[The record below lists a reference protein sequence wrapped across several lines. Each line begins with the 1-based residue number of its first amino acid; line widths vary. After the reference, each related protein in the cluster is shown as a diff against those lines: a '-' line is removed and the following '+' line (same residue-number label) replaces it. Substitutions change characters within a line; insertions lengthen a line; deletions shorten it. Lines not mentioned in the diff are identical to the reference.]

1 MRSIVVVWLLVSL
14 VSLGLGGCGGDDGGD
29 EPADDDMMMIDAPSM
44 IPDGVVDP
52 EPFKVPV
59 VHRDGTITFITLA
72 R

>member
-1 MRSIVVVWLLVSL
+1 MSLVSL
-14 VSLGLGGCGGDDGGD
+14 VLGACGGDDGGD
-29 EPADDDMMMIDAPSM
+29 EPADDDMMMIDAPPSTL
-44 IPDGVVDP
+44 PDGVIDP